1 VQGNSSERPK
11 NRLKNLLKARIAII
25 GGSGLERLFEKP
37 GQSIIETP
45 YGTAPPVSNGK
56 VGGKQVVFLPRHG
69 SDHSV
74 PPHRIN
80 YRASIWALHTLG
92 VRKIFATN
100 AVGAIN
106 RDFKPGQIVVPHDFV
121 DFTKGR
127 CATFY
132 DEAPVTHVDFS
143 HPYCPQV
150 RKLLLDAARETELD
164 VWDRAV
170 MVCTE
175 GPRLETPAE
184 IEMFRRLG
192 CDIVGMT
199 GFPEVALAREL
210 EMCYASV
217 SYVSNMAAGIQKRLS
232 THDVSMVSKQIVPKL
247 EKLLI
252 ESIEGLTIER
262 REACHCHSALR
273 SARFE

>member
-1 VQGNSSERPK
+1 LQK
-11 NRLKNLLKARIAII
+11 TRIAII
-25 GGSGLERLFEKP
+25 GGSGLEKLFERQTK
-37 GQSIIETP
+37 SIVETP
-45 YGTAPPVSNGK
+45 YGNAPPVSIGK
-56 VGGKQVVFLPRHG
+56 VGGKQVAFLPRHG
-69 SDHSV
+69 PDHTV

-80 YRASIWALHTLG
+80 YRANIYALHKLG
-92 VRKIFATN
+92 ARRILATN

-106 RDFKPGQIVVPHDFV
+106 CDLTPGEIVVPDDFV
-121 DFTKGR
+121 DFTKAR
-127 CATFY
+127 CVTFY
-132 DEAPVTHVDFS
+132 DDAPVTHVDVS
-143 HPYCPQV
+143 QPYCPQIRELLIETA
-150 RKLLLDAARETELD
+150 RKIGFR

-192 CDIVGMT
+192 CDVVGMT
-199 GFPEVALAREL
+199 GFPEVVLAREL

-217 SYVSNMAAGIQKRLS
+217 CYISNMAAGMQERLLGRELS
-232 THDVSMVSKQIVPKL
+232 RVSKEMMPKL

-252 ESIEGLTIER
+252 ETIRGLPIQ
-262 REACHCHSALR
+262 REETCECASALQ

>member
-1 VQGNSSERPK
+1 LPK
-11 NRLKNLLKARIAII
+11 TSIAII

-37 GQSIIETP
+37 EQSIIKTP
-45 YGTAPPVSNGK
+45 YGSAPPVSIGK
-56 VGGKQVVFLPRHG
+56 VGGKHVVFLPRHG
-69 SDHSV
+69 PNHSV

-80 YRASIWALHTLG
+80 YRASMWALHTLG
-92 VRKIFATN
+92 VRRIFATN

-106 RDFKPGQIVVPHDFV
+106 CDFKPGQIAVPNDFV

-127 CATFY
+127 CATFH

-143 HPYCPQV
+143 EPYCPQM
-150 RKLLLDAARETELD
+150 RKLLLDAARKTGLH
-164 VWDRAV
+164 VWDKAV

-199 GFPEVALAREL
+199 GFPEAVLAREL
-210 EMCYASV
+210 GMCYASAC
-217 SYVSNMAAGIQKRLS
+217 YVSNMAAGIRRRLS
-232 THDVSMVSKQIVPKL
+232 TRDVSSVSKQIMPKL

-252 ESIEGLTIER
+252 ESIKGLPIESK
-262 REACHCHSALR
+262 EACQCANALQ

>member
-1 VQGNSSERPK
+1 M
-11 NRLKNLLKARIAII
+11 LKTRIAII
-25 GGSGLERLFEKP
+25 GGSGLEKLFEKP
-37 GQSIIETP
+37 EQSIIKTP
-45 YGTAPPVSNGK
+45 YGEAPSVSIGK
-56 VGGKQVVFLPRHG
+56 VGGKRVVFLPRHG
-69 SDHSV
+69 PNHSV

-80 YRASIWALHTLG
+80 YRANIWALHKLG
-92 VRKIFATN
+92 VKRIFATN

-106 RDFKPGQIVVPHDFV
+106 RDFKPGQIAVPHDFV
-121 DFTKGR
+121 DFTKAR
-127 CATFY
+127 CGTFH

-143 HPYCPQV
+143 QPYCPQM
-150 RKLLLDAARETELD
+150 RKLLLDAARRTGLQ
-164 VWDRAV
+164 VWDKAV

-199 GFPEVALAREL
+199 GFPEVVLAREL
-210 EMCYASV
+210 EMCYASAC
-217 SYVSNMAAGIQKRLS
+217 YVSNMAAGMQKGLP
-232 THDVSMVSKQIVPKL
+232 THDVLGVSKQIMPKL

-252 ESIEGLTIER
+252 ESISGLPIKRE
-262 REACHCHSALR
+262 EACQCASALR

>member
-1 VQGNSSERPK
+1 MKTS
-11 NRLKNLLKARIAII
+11 IAII

-37 GQSIIETP
+37 EQSIVKTP
-45 YGTAPPVSNGK
+45 YGTAPPVSIGK

-69 SDHSV
+69 PNHSV

-80 YRASIWALHTLG
+80 YKASIWALHTLG
-92 VRKIFATN
+92 VRRIFATN

-106 RDFKPGQIVVPHDFV
+106 RDFKPGQIAVPHDFV
-121 DFTKGR
+121 DFTKAR
-127 CATFY
+127 CTTFY

-143 HPYCPQV
+143 QPYCPQM
-150 RKLLLDAARETELD
+150 RKLLLDAARKTGLH
-164 VWDRAV
+164 VWDKVV

-199 GFPEVALAREL
+199 GFPEVVLAREL
-210 EMCYASV
+210 EMCYASTC
-217 SYVSNMAAGIQKRLS
+217 YVSNMAAGIQKGLS
-232 THDVSMVSKQIVPKL
+232 AHDVSRVSKQIMPKL

-252 ESIEGLTIER
+252 ESIRGLPIER
-262 REACHCHSALR
+262 EEACQCASALR

>member
-1 VQGNSSERPK
+1 
-11 NRLKNLLKARIAII
+11 LLKARIAII

-37 GQSIIETP
+37 GQSIIKTP
-45 YGTAPPVSNGK
+45 YGKPPPVSIGK
-56 VGGKQVVFLPRHG
+56 VGGKLVVFLPRHG
-69 SDHSV
+69 SNHSV

-92 VRKIFATN
+92 VRRILATN

-106 RDFKPGQIVVPHDFV
+106 RDFKPGQIAVPHDFV
-121 DFTKGR
+121 DFTKAR

-143 HPYCPQV
+143 QPYCPQL
-150 RKLLLDAARETELD
+150 RKLVLDAARTTGLH
-164 VWDRAV
+164 VWNKAV

-217 SYVSNMAAGIQKRLS
+217 CYISNMAAGIQRRLS
-232 THDVSMVSKQIVPKL
+232 TRDVSRVSKQIMPDL

-252 ESIEGLTIER
+252 ESVRGLTIQRKEPCQC
-262 REACHCHSALR
+262 ASALR

>member
-1 VQGNSSERPK
+1 
-11 NRLKNLLKARIAII
+11 LLKARIAII

-37 GQSIIETP
+37 GRAVIKTP
-45 YGTAPPVSNGK
+45 YGAAPPVSIGK
-56 VGGKQVVFLPRHG
+56 VGDKQVVFLPRHG

-80 YRASIWALHTLG
+80 YRASIWALYKLG
-92 VRKIFATN
+92 VKRILATN

-106 RDFKPGQIVVPHDFV
+106 RDFKPGQIAVPHDFV
-121 DFTKGR
+121 DFTKAR

-143 HPYCPQV
+143 KPYCPQM
-150 RKLLLDAARETELD
+150 RKLVLEAARKIGLHL
-164 VWDRAV
+164 WNRAV

-210 EMCYASV
+210 EMCYASLC
-217 SYVSNMAAGIQKRLS
+217 YVSNMAAGIQKRLS
-232 THDVSMVSKQIVPKL
+232 THDVSRVSKQIMPEL

-252 ESIEGLTIER
+252 ESIRGLPIER
-262 REACHCHSALR
+262 TGACQCASALR

>member
-1 VQGNSSERPK
+1 LPK
-11 NRLKNLLKARIAII
+11 TRIAII

-37 GQSIIETP
+37 DQSVIKTP
-45 YGTAPPVSNGK
+45 YGAAPPISIGK

-69 SDHSV
+69 FNHSV

-92 VRKIFATN
+92 VRRIFATN
-100 AVGAIN
+100 AVGAIV
-106 RDFKPGQIVVPHDFV
+106 RDFKPGQIAVPHDFV
-121 DFTKGR
+121 DFTKSR
-127 CATFY
+127 CTTFY

-143 HPYCPQV
+143 QPYCPQM
-150 RKLLLDAARETELD
+150 RKLLLDAAKKTGLH
-164 VWDRAV
+164 VWDKAV

-199 GFPEVALAREL
+199 GLPEVVLAREL
-210 EMCYASV
+210 EMCYASAC
-217 SYVSNMAAGIQKRLS
+217 YVSNMAAGIQKRLS
-232 THDVSMVSKQIVPKL
+232 THNVSRISKQIMPKL

-252 ESIEGLTIER
+252 ESIRGLPVER
-262 REACHCHSALR
+262 KKACPCASALR

>member
-1 VQGNSSERPK
+1 LPK
-11 NRLKNLLKARIAII
+11 TRIAII

-37 GQSIIETP
+37 EQSIIKTP
-45 YGTAPPVSNGK
+45 YGAAASVSFGK

-69 SDHSV
+69 PNHSV

-80 YRASIWALHTLG
+80 YRANIWAIHTLG
-92 VRKIFATN
+92 VKRIFATN

-121 DFTKGR
+121 DFTKAR
-127 CATFY
+127 CSTFY

-143 HPYCPQV
+143 QPYCPQM
-150 RKLLLDAARETELD
+150 RKLLLDAARKTGLQ
-164 VWDRAV
+164 VWNKAV
-170 MVCTE
+170 MACTE

-192 CDIVGMT
+192 CDTIGMT
-199 GFPEVALAREL
+199 SFPEVVLAREL
-210 EMCYASV
+210 EMCYASAC
-217 SYVSNMAAGIQKRLS
+217 YVSNMAAGMQKVLS
-232 THDVSMVSKQIVPKL
+232 SHDVSGVSKQIMPKL

-252 ESIEGLTIER
+252 ESISGLPIKRE
-262 REACHCHSALR
+262 EACQCASALR

>member
-1 VQGNSSERPK
+1 M
-11 NRLKNLLKARIAII
+11 LKTRIAII
-25 GGSGLERLFEKP
+25 GGSGLEKLFEKP
-37 GQSIIETP
+37 EQSIIKTP
-45 YGTAPPVSNGK
+45 YGTAPPVSIGK
-56 VGGKQVVFLPRHG
+56 VGGKQVAILPRHG
-69 SDHSV
+69 PNHSV

-92 VRKIFATN
+92 VRRILATN

-106 RDFKPGQIVVPHDFV
+106 RDFKPGQIAVPHDFV
-121 DFTKGR
+121 DFTKAR
-127 CATFY
+127 CTTFY

-143 HPYCPQV
+143 QPYCPQM
-150 RKLLLDAARETELD
+150 RKLLLDAARKTGLH
-164 VWDRAV
+164 VWDKAV

-199 GFPEVALAREL
+199 GFPEVVLAREL
-210 EMCYASV
+210 EMCYASAC
-217 SYVSNMAAGIQKRLS
+217 YVSNMAAGIRKRLS
-232 THDVSMVSKQIVPKL
+232 AHDVSRVSKQIMPKL

-252 ESIEGLTIER
+252 ESIRGLPMER
-262 REACHCHSALR
+262 KEACQCASALR